1 MRSPCVFGHTMSC
14 AAMPDEKR
22 CKRQRCAQQG
32 NESFVL
38 DERACALFLLRDNRR
53 CHLHRRGLRTCDIH
67 AGERL
72 FALGHGARGWP
83 GWGGGGTYWTELQV
97 RFRWQACD
105 ICETG
110 QSFQSLRLD
119 FAGRRVKLIKL
130 IKTWTQNL
138 SARM

>member
-53 CHLHRRGLRTCDIH
+53 CDLHRRGLRTCDIH

-72 FALGHGARGWP
+72 FALGHGATGP
-83 GWGGGGTYWTELQV
+83 GGGPGGAAEE
-97 RFRWQACD
+97 R
-105 ICETG
+105 IG
-110 QSFQSLRLD
+110 QSFRFD
-119 FAGRRVKLIKL
+119 FAGRRVKPMKL
-130 IKTWTQNL
+130 DRA
-138 SARM
+138 SRA